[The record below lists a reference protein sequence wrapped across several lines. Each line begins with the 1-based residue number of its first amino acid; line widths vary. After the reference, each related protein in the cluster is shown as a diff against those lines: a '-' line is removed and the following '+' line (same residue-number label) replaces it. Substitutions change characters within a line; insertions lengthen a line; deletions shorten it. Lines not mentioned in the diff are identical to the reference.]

1 MLELFFYPFYSMFS
15 LYLCCISFILVCFR
29 VLGLKLL
36 PPLINLLFFPPFSL
50 LFLFGT
56 LLLFSEDYL
65 NRIVDKVRYAAIS
78 LCGLKK
84 VPLLVLLSF
93 FFINTGTTA
102 SLVSIKAFLSVS
114 MIVGN
119 FIDVYLFGLIAVLMN
134 WLLYCWSIGLLL
146 CSFLLFLFLTRLEL
160 FLLVLSLLE
169 SFSSFFQSLT
179 LANRL
184 SINLL
189 AGSLL
194 TSLLIIAVIAFIKDH
209 NIIGTLILFLLF
221 IVFSFEILNSSIQLF
236 IFSLLFLSSSS
247 FFGFFLTLF
256 LWLLFFLNS
265 LMDLR

>member
-1 MLELFFYPFYSMFS
+1 VVVVRMTSE
-15 LYLCCISFILVCFR
+15 V
-29 VLGLKLL
+29 VLGLSVLFTFNTQSSSILIL
-36 PPLINLLFFPPFSL
+36 PFYQDQCNL
-50 LFLFGT
+50 
-56 LLLFSEDYL
+56 
-65 NRIVDKVRYAAIS
+65 
-78 LCGLKK
+78 GLKK

-93 FFINTGTTA
+93 FFINTGTSA

-146 CSFLLFLFLTRLEL
+146 CSFLLYLFLTRLEL

-209 NIIGTLILFLLF
+209 NIIGTLILYLLF

-236 IFSLLFLSSSS
+236 IFSLLFLEYSIKIIFLFLRLKLLWFFYYS
-247 FFGFFLTLF
+247 FGMVFFLIL
-256 LWLLFFLNS
+256 
-265 LMDLR
+265 

>member
-1 MLELFFYPFYSMFS
+1 M
-15 LYLCCISFILVCFR
+15 VCFR

-50 LFLFGT
+50 LFVFGS
-56 LLLFSEDYL
+56 LVLVSEDYF
-65 NRIVDKVRYAAIS
+65 NRIVDKVRYAVLS

-93 FFINTGTTA
+93 FFINTGTSA

-146 CSFLLFLFLTRLEL
+146 CSFLLYLFLTRLEL

-209 NIIGTLILFLLF
+209 NIIGTLILYLLF

-236 IFSLLFLSSSS
+236 IFSLLFLEYSIC
-247 FFGFFLTLF
+247 
-256 LWLLFFLNS
+256 LN
-265 LMDLR
+265 

>member
-1 MLELFFYPFYSMFS
+1 MFWS
-15 LYLCCISFILVCFR
+15 LWMNDLSL

-36 PPLINLLFFPPFSL
+36 PPLFNLLFFPPFSL
-50 LFLFGT
+50 LFVFGS
-56 LLLFSEDYL
+56 LVLVSEDYFS
-65 NRIVDKVRYAAIS
+65 RIVDKVRYFLYS
-78 LCGLKK
+78 FFDK

-93 FFINTGTTA
+93 FFINTGTSA

-134 WLLYCWSIGLLL
+134 WLLYCWSIGLVL
-146 CSFLLFLFLTRLEL
+146 CSFLLYLFLTRLEL

-194 TSLLIIAVIAFIKDH
+194 TSLLIIAVIAFIQRIDLIH
-209 NIIGTLILFLLF
+209 ATLILSIVL

-236 IFSLLFLSSSS
+236 IFSLLFLEYS
-247 FFGFFLTLF
+247 L
-256 LWLLFFLNS
+256 LLFQ
-265 LMDLR
+265 